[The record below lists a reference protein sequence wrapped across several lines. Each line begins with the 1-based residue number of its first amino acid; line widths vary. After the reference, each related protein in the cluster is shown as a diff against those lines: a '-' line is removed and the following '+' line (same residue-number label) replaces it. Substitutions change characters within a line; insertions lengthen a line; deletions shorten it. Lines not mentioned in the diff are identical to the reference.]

1 MSVMR
6 GNDQGGSDK
15 IAVGQRRVERLA
27 LGRDS
32 RDRRQGG
39 RRLTGA
45 PALLAVD
52 LVCAKALR

>member
-15 IAVGQRRVERLA
+15 IAVGPRRVERLA

-32 RDRRQGG
+32 RERRQGG
-39 RRLTGA
+39 RHLTGT

-52 LVCAKALR
+52 LVRGKALR